1 MSTATTEKNS
11 AEMLPLEKDS
21 PELSTS
27 GADEDQTSA
36 GNTVDQSDPEAC
48 QTPPPHPREGMST
61 LRWISVLVGLFLG
74 ALLYGL
80 DTTIAADV
88 QGPVYESLGDIENL
102 SWIGLGFPMASV
114 AVILLLGRLY
124 GLFDIKPLILSSIV
138 IFEAGSALCGAAPTS
153 AALIIGRVIA
163 GVGGAGMYLGSLTY
177 VAVFATDKEASL
189 YNALIGLSWGVG
201 AILGPV
207 VGGAFSDSSA
217 TWRWSF
223 YINLPLA
230 GVLSPV
236 YILMFPGFDPRK
248 DLRFMEKIR
257 QVDWIGAVLNAAVFT
272 IFMTVVSF
280 SGSTYPWGSGTSIAL
295 WVVWGA
301 SLVGFVVQQGWCL
314 FTTPDLRIFPV
325 HFLRNHLL
333 VLLYIV
339 TATASFSNAVVLYYV
354 PLFFQFTQG
363 DGALQAAVRLLPYI
377 VVFIFFVMFAG
388 GLLPV
393 LRRYNIFYIFGGIV
407 TTAGGAMLFTIDE
420 DTSASFIY
428 GCEVL
433 MGAGLGVMFQTAYT
447 VAATKVTAKD
457 RPNSIGF
464 INVAQI
470 GTVAI
475 ALAISG
481 CLFQN
486 LGFNSLKDGY
496 EGYGFPDDYVRSGLA
511 GTLSPIFAS
520 ADPEIIQIA
529 VHAVASTIRRV
540 FGTVIAAG
548 AVTLVCSLVMPWG
561 KIDMAALA
569 SH

>member
-1 MSTATTEKNS
+1 MSTSEKDGS
-11 AEMLPLEKDS
+11 EMAPLEKDS
-21 PELSTS
+21 HELSAP
-27 GADEDQTSA
+27 GKDEDTTSA
-36 GNTVDQSDPEAC
+36 TNTLDLSDPEAL
-48 QTPPPHPREGMST
+48 QTRAPHPRDGMSV
-61 LRWISVLVGLFLG
+61 LRWVSVLVGLFLG

-88 QGPVYESLGDIENL
+88 QGPIYEDLGEIENL

-124 GLFDIKPLILSSIV
+124 GLFDIKPLILSSII

-177 VAVFATDKEASL
+177 VAVFAKDKEASL

-236 YILMFPGFDPRK
+236 YLFMFPSFDPRK

-257 QVDWIGAVLNAAVFT
+257 QVDWIGAFLNAAVFS

-280 SGSTYPWGSGTSIAL
+280 SGSTYSWGSGASIAL
-295 WVVWGA
+295 WVVWG
-301 SLVGFVVQQGWCL
+301 LCLIGFIVQQGLCL
-314 FTTPDLRIFPV
+314 FTTTELRIYPV
-325 HFLRNHLL
+325 HFLKKPLL
-333 VLLYIV
+333 ILLYIV

-354 PLFFQFTQG
+354 PLFFQFTRG
-363 DGALQAAVRLLPYI
+363 DGALDAAVRLLPYI
-377 VVFIFFVMFAG
+377 VVFIFFVMLAG

-393 LRRYNIFYIFGGIV
+393 LRRYNVFYIAGGILS
-407 TTAGGAMLFTIDE
+407 TIGGALLFTIDE
-420 DTSASFIY
+420 NTKVSHIY
-428 GCEVL
+428 GFEAL
-433 MGAGLGVMFQTAYT
+433 MGAGLGLMFQTAYT
-447 VAATKVTAKD
+447 AAATLVTPKD

-475 ALAISG
+475 ALAIGG

-496 EGYGFPDDYVRSGLA
+496 KGYGYPDEYVRSGLA
-511 GTLSPIFAS
+511 GALSPIFAS
-520 ADPEIIQIA
+520 ADPEIVRIA
-529 VHAVASTIRRV
+529 VHAVSSTIQRI

-548 AVTLVCSLVMPWG
+548 AVTIVCSLLMPWG
-561 KIDMAALA
+561 QIDLAALV

>member
-1 MSTATTEKNS
+1 
-11 AEMLPLEKDS
+11 MLPLEKA
-21 PELSTS
+21 PEQSSSGPDEDRTSTS
-27 GADEDQTSA
+27 AT
-36 GNTVDQSDPEAC
+36 NTLDPSDPEAC
-48 QTPPPHPREGMST
+48 QTSQPHPRDGIST

-88 QGPVYESLGDIENL
+88 QGPIYEDLGDIENL

-138 IFEAGSALCGAAPTS
+138 IFEVGSALCGAAPTS
-153 AALIIGRVIA
+153 ASLIIGRVIA

-217 TWRWSF
+217 SWRWSF

-230 GVLSPV
+230 GLLSPV
-236 YILMFPGFDPRK
+236 YVFMFPGFDPRK
-248 DLRFMEKIR
+248 DLRFFEKLR
-257 QVDWIGAVLNAAVFT
+257 QVDWVGAVLNAAVFT
-272 IFMTVVSF
+272 IFMIVVSF
-280 SGSTYPWGSGTSIAL
+280 SGSRYPWGSGTSIAL
-295 WVVWGA
+295 WVVWGL
-301 SLVGFVVQQGWCL
+301 SLIGFIVQQGMCL
-314 FTTPDLRIFPV
+314 FTTTDLRIFPV
-325 HFLRNHLL
+325 HFLRKPLL
-333 VLLYIV
+333 ILLYIV

-363 DGALQAAVRLLPYI
+363 DGALKAAIRLLPYI
-377 VVFIFFVMFAG
+377 VVFIFFVMLAG

-393 LRRYNIFYIFGGIV
+393 LRRYNIFYIAGGILS
-407 TTAGGAMLFTIDE
+407 TAGGAALFTIDE
-420 DTSASFIY
+420 NTAASKIY
-428 GCEVL
+428 GYEVL
-433 MGAGLGVMFQTAYT
+433 MGAGLGLMFQTAYT
-447 VAATKVTAKD
+447 AAATMVIAKD

-496 EGYGFPDDYVRSGLA
+496 EGYGFPDDYIRSGLA

-520 ADPEIIQIA
+520 ANPEVIQIA
-529 VHAVASTIRRV
+529 VHAVASTIQRI

-548 AVTLVCSLVMPWG
+548 AVTVICSLLMPWG
-561 KIDMAALA
+561 QIDLAALA